1 MTLDVEPPKPD
12 RLHADEHDEAVVR
25 HLMQIS
31 GKSKEAVI
39 EALNKVGGNLESAR
53 RELGCP
59 DVNSAK
65 C

>member
-1 MTLDVEPPKPD
+1 
-12 RLHADEHDEAVVR
+12 
-25 HLMQIS
+25 MQIS

-59 DVNSAK
+59 DVNSDK
-65 C
+65 S